1 MMKDGETIASRVAGA
16 TVLEGDAARL
26 LLALETQ
33 IMADTGEARAAE
45 RYGERLRFAL
55 ARVQELRRSAQSLG
69 GVFEPARLEV
79 ALSILESN
87 VRQATLFADRIVA
100 RMPKH
105 VATRVQAAAG
115 MSVDRDESTSA
126 AEERAA

>member
-1 MMKDGETIASRVAGA
+1 MIKDDDTIASSVAGA
-16 TVLEGDAARL
+16 TQIEGDASRL

-33 IMADTGEARAAE
+33 IMAETGEARAAE
-45 RYGERLRFAL
+45 RYGERLRFAV
-55 ARVQELRRSAQSLG
+55 ARVQELRRSAQALG

-87 VRQATLFADRIVA
+87 VRQATMFADRIVA
-100 RMPKH
+100 RMPKGSGVQLH
-105 VATRVQAAAG
+105 PVTKTAINAAPSAT
-115 MSVDRDESTSA
+115 A